1 LKKKINKIN
10 AVNDEILMRE
20 NVENILKNFKNDE
33 AEGLIA
39 LMVGS
44 NTLTLGARS
53 SVASAQNAAQGIL
66 IADFNDEID
75 ASGLFEMFDKADTKL
90 QK

>member
-1 LKKKINKIN
+1 
-10 AVNDEILMRE
+10 
-20 NVENILKNFKNDE
+20 
-33 AEGLIA
+33 
-39 LMVGS
+39 MVGS

-75 ASGLFEMFDKADTKL
+75 ASGLFEM
-90 QK
+90 